1 MSIHRE
7 ENVDSPK
14 NFTDLLE
21 SIDAITE
28 NYKYPIII
36 STHPRTKKL
45 EEMGYRKKQ
54 YLRFAKPFGFHEYNQ
69 LQLNAYCVISD
80 SGTITEESSI
90 LKKFLRSLYAKH
102 MKDQRAMMK
111 ELLL

>member
-36 STHPRTKKL
+36 STHPRTKKKL
-45 EEMGYRKKQ
+45 EEMG
-54 YLRFAKPFGFHEYNQ
+54 
-69 LQLNAYCVISD
+69 
-80 SGTITEESSI
+80 
-90 LKKFLRSLYAKH
+90 
-102 MKDQRAMMK
+102 
-111 ELLL
+111 